1 MAHVDV
7 LAFHHVERE
16 RAGGDVGQNALEPSC
31 NGFGIG
37 GRDDALG
44 GQHVSMGDRAGDVL
58 GVESLIH
65 GSDAPKRWVKA
76 SAPSVNLPDH
86 SAIVSPR

>member
-1 MAHVDV
+1 MS
-7 LAFHHVERE
+7 R
-16 RAGGDVGQNALEPSC
+16 QNALEPFR

-58 GVESLIH
+58 GVES
-65 GSDAPKRWVKA
+65 P
-76 SAPSVNLPDH
+76 
-86 SAIVSPR
+86 